1 MKKFLLIIALL
12 ISASALWAYDFS
24 AVCGS
29 GHTLY
34 YNITS
39 SISPYTVEV
48 TKENA
53 SSLTYYNTFPTG
65 SLTIPSAVT
74 YNGNTYNVTSI
85 GGYAFKEC
93 SGLTSVT
100 IPNSVKEILR
110 LAFYNSGL
118 TSINIPSSVTYI
130 GEHAFYNTR
139 WCNNQSN
146 GILYSND
153 WCLGYKGDKPTGTL
167 VINEGTKGI
176 AAHSFFNCI
185 GITSVVIPNSVTSIG
200 EYAFKG
206 CSLSEPLYNDNC
218 FAYFPCGYATEYTI
232 PDGIRQISGAAFN
245 NCSDIISVTMPN
257 SVTSIDMYA
266 FRGCT
271 GLTSVTLPDSL
282 TKIGLNA
289 FINCSGLTSVTIGN
303 LVESIGESAFG
314 HCDNLEAVYYTGTI
328 TQWCEITFDDNDAN
342 PLYYAHNLY
351 INNNIVDDLV
361 IPEAITKIKPYSFW
375 GASCLTSVSIH
386 NSVTNISNTAFVN
399 CSGVETIVVESGNTT
414 YDSRDD
420 CNAIIETATNILVA
434 GCMNTIIPNSVT
446 GIGERAFYGCS
457 GLTSVTIPN
466 LVTSIGG
473 HAFRDCSGLTSV
485 TIPNSVTNIE
495 KFTFYGCSGLISVT
509 IPNSVTAIG
518 SLAFYGCSG
527 LTSVTIG
534 NSIEDIGNEAFNNC
548 NGLTDIYANPT
559 TPPYQ
564 QAVGSPFFT
573 NYDATLWVP
582 CGSVATYSAADV
594 WSNFSDIREHFAYEL
609 NVSSANSQQGTTSI
623 TQQPNCSDGTAII
636 QANANEGYQF
646 VQWNDGSTENPHTI
660 TVTEDTTFIATFAS
674 VTSLPETEIPGISIY
689 PNPANDILNITS
701 PENISSVEIVNVVGQ
716 VVISEETNGNSAS
729 CNIEKLESGLYFV
742 KIHSD
747 SQTEHIHK
755 FIKE

>member
-29 GHTLY
+29 GQTLY

-53 SSLTYYNTFPTG
+53 SSPYYNTFPTG

-85 GGYAFKEC
+85 GGDAFYGCTGLTSVTISNSVTSIGICAFDGC

-130 GEHAFYNTR
+130 GDGAFKNTR
-139 WCNNQSN
+139 WFNNRPN
-146 GILYSND
+146 GILYSSD
-153 WCLGYKGDKPTGTL
+153 WCLGYKGDEPTGAL

-176 AAHSFFNCI
+176 IAKAFYNCT

-200 EYAFKG
+200 EYAFRG
-206 CSLSEPLYNDNC
+206 CSISEPVYNDNC

-232 PDGIRQISGAAFN
+232 PDGIRQISGAAFY

-282 TKIGLNA
+282 TKIGLHA

-303 LVESIGESAFG
+303 LVESIGESAFS

-434 GCMNTIIPNSVT
+434 GCMNTIIPNSVAE
-446 GIGERAFYGCS
+446 IGERAFYGCS

-495 KFTFYGCSGLISVT
+495 KYTFYGCSGLIAVT

-573 NYDATLWVP
+573 NYDATIYNKVP
-582 CGSVATYSAADV
+582 LVYDIGGRWLHIVRLMFGTISAM
-594 WSNFSDIREHFAYEL
+594 FE
-609 NVSSANSQQGTTSI
+609 
-623 TQQPNCSDGTAII
+623 
-636 QANANEGYQF
+636 NALRMN
-646 VQWNDGSTENPHTI
+646 
-660 TVTEDTTFIATFAS
+660 
-674 VTSLPETEIPGISIY
+674 
-689 PNPANDILNITS
+689 
-701 PENISSVEIVNVVGQ
+701 
-716 VVISEETNGNSAS
+716 
-729 CNIEKLESGLYFV
+729 
-742 KIHSD
+742 
-747 SQTEHIHK
+747 
-755 FIKE
+755 